1 MDNNFPIKGDEANR
15 DGREHSNLSSGIKIN
30 PVHYRVVST
39 QKRQFHW
46 LAYVLSLFFY
56 FGAKSLAVSL
66 NFPFDM
72 YAVVILVAA
81 LAIYHNKAK

>member
-1 MDNNFPIKGDEANR
+1 MNNNFPIGDDKSNR
-15 DGREHSNLSSGIKIN
+15 DGRDHSNLQSAFKLTSA
-30 PVHYRVVST
+30 HYHVEPAR
-39 QKRQFHW
+39 KRQFHW
-46 LAYVLSLFFY
+46 LAYVLSLLFY